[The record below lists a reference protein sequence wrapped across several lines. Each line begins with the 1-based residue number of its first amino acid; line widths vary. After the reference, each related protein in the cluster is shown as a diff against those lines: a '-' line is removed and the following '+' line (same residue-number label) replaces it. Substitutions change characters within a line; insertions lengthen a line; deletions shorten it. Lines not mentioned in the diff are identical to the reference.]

1 MAKSSG
7 SSGGDRKSGG
17 EKKLGRDPL
26 AWMKDDTEQP
36 SAPEEAS
43 AAGAPTEAQG
53 EEPAAAPAHQ
63 QVAQTQSDSGESTMA
78 SSDQKRTITVDR
90 EEYIEYYRAKKA
102 MHTATTA
109 FLMTNPDGTIHYVNE
124 PMQAMLARH
133 EAQIVA
139 VNPGFTSRDL
149 EDRLSLFDL
158 FPQLR
163 SVAGQMQRIRDDAL
177 HQELHVGELRF
188 NVYITGEDDE
198 EGNFLGNTLEWFDIT
213 EDWHRRD
220 NEKKAQRDVEALIE
234 RIQAGELSHRV
245 ETSDMS
251 EGFIRTLSEDINMV
265 LDVTQAPVREVI
277 RVMELVSKGDLTQ
290 QMQGEFKGDFGQLQD
305 WVNSTIDVLR
315 RTVDSV
321 RETANGIA
329 SASSEIAQ
337 GNQDLSQ
344 RTEEQASSLEETAS
358 SIEELTSTV
367 KQTADNARES
377 NQLATS
383 ARERAERGQDISG
396 QVVEAMGAI
405 KQSSREISDIITV
418 IDEIAFQTNL
428 LALNAAVEAAR
439 AGEHGRGF
447 GVVAAEVRN
456 LAQRSATAAKDIKK
470 LINDSGEKV
479 EDGTRLVN
487 ESNETLKE
495 ILEAVQ
501 TVTDKVAEI
510 SAASE
515 EQSSGIDEINKA
527 VSQLDEVT
535 QQNAA
540 LVEEA
545 ASAAESLDE
554 QSDNLVELMSFFGG
568 GEETP
573 KGGGAKTNRSGHA
586 GQKSGQATGQAKG
599 QAGGGA
605 RAGQS
610 GSRTGTGAGGQ
621 RTSGSGGQQR
631 TSGTSQQRRSTAG
644 NGGGRRTASTE
655 VNDGEWEE
663 F

>member
-1 MAKSSG
+1 MAKSGGSDSG
-7 SSGGDRKSGG
+7 N
-17 EKKLGRDPL
+17 KKLGRDPL
-26 AWMKDDTEQP
+26 AWMKEDEGQEPAAGSGSASGEETTGTEQ
-36 SAPEEAS
+36 E
-43 AAGAPTEAQG
+43 
-53 EEPAAAPAHQ
+53 AAAPAPQ
-63 QVAQTQSDSGESTMA
+63 EPSSGETTMA
-78 SSDQKRTITVDR
+78 SSDPKTTVTVDR
-90 EEYIEYYRAKKA
+90 AEYIHFYRAKLA

-109 FLMTNPDGTIHYVNE
+109 FMMIDPDGTIHYVNE
-124 PMQAMLARH
+124 PMQALLRQH
-133 EAQIVA
+133 ERAIATA
-139 VNPGFTSRDL
+139 VPGFSGRDV
-149 EDRLSLFDL
+149 EGRPLFEL

-163 SVAGQMQRIRDDAL
+163 GLEGQMKRVRADVL
-177 HQELHVGELRF
+177 HHELHLGELRF
-188 NVYITGEDDE
+188 NVYITGEEDE
-198 EGNFLGNTLEWFDIT
+198 EGEFLGNTLEWFEIT
-213 EDWHRRD
+213 EDWHRRA
-220 NEKKAQRDVEALIE
+220 NEEKAQRDVESLIE
-234 RIQAGELSHRV
+234 RIRNGELSHRV
-245 ETSDMS
+245 ETSQMS

-265 LDVTQAPVREVI
+265 LDVTQEPVREVI
-277 RVMELVSKGDLTQ
+277 RVMEKVANGDLTQ
-290 QMQGEFKGDFGQLQD
+290 HMHGEFKGDFGRLQS
-305 WVNSTIDVLR
+305 WVNSTVDVLR
-315 RTVDSV
+315 RTVDEV
-321 RETANGIA
+321 RETAEGID
-329 SASSEIAQ
+329 SAASEIAQ

-377 NQLATS
+377 NQLANS
-383 ARERAERGQDISG
+383 ARERAERGQEISG

-470 LINDSGEKV
+470 LINDSSEKV

-495 ILEAVQ
+495 ILGAVQ

-554 QSDNLVELMSFFGG
+554 QSSNLVQLMAFFGG
-568 GEETP
+568 AKEASAKREKRPKPARGQGGGSSSSASAGTG
-573 KGGGAKTNRSGHA
+573 KGGGPQR
-586 GQKSGQATGQAKG
+586 
-599 QAGGGA
+599 GGA
-605 RAGQS
+605 
-610 GSRTGTGAGGQ
+610 GTQG
-621 RTSGSGGQQR
+621 
-631 TSGTSQQRRSTAG
+631 
-644 NGGGRRTASTE
+644 RTASADAGRGRREAAHRLASGGDASSRRTVASE
-655 VNDGEWEE
+655 VEDSEWEE

>member
-1 MAKSSG
+1 
-7 SSGGDRKSGG
+7 
-17 EKKLGRDPL
+17 
-26 AWMKDDTEQP
+26 MKDDTEQP
-36 SAPEEAS
+36 PAS
-43 AAGAPTEAQG
+43 AAQTDEETAGAPDHQAAHTE
-53 EEPAAAPAHQ
+53 
-63 QVAQTQSDSGESTMA
+63 SDSGGTTMA
-78 SSDQKRTITVDR
+78 GSDQKRTITVDR
-90 EEYIEYYRAKKA
+90 AEYIEYYRAKLA

-109 FLMTNPDGTIHYVNE
+109 FLMTNSDGTIHYVNE
-124 PMQAMLARH
+124 PMQKMLEHYAD
-133 EAQIVA
+133 QIAA
-139 VNPGFTSRDL
+139 VNPGFTTKNL
-149 EDRLSLFDL
+149 EDQRSLFDVI
-158 FPQLR
+158 PQLQ
-163 SVAGQMQRIRDDAL
+163 SLASQMKRVREDAL
-177 HQELHVGELRF
+177 QQELHIGELRF

-213 EDWHRRD
+213 EDWHRRA
-220 NEKKAQRDVEALIE
+220 NEKKAQHDVEALIE
-234 RIQAGELSHRV
+234 RIQNGELSHRV
-245 ETSDMS
+245 ETSSMS

-277 RVMELVSKGDLTQ
+277 RVMEKVANGDLAQ
-290 QMQGEFKGDFGQLQD
+290 HMDGDFKGDFGQLQA
-305 WVNSTIDVLR
+305 WVNSTVDVLR
-315 RTVDSV
+315 RTVDEV
-321 RETANGIA
+321 RETAESID

-377 NQLATS
+377 NQLATA
-383 ARERAERGQDISG
+383 ARERAERGQQISG

-456 LAQRSATAAKDIKK
+456 LAQRSATAAKDIKR

-554 QSDNLVELMSFFGG
+554 QSTNLVQLMAFFGG
-568 GEETP
+568 ADQAVAKAKSSASRPTRSS
-573 KGGGAKTNRSGHA
+573 GG
-586 GQKSGQATGQAKG
+586 QSGQAARP
-599 QAGGGA
+599 AGG
-605 RAGQS
+605 S
-610 GSRTGTGAGGQ
+610 GQ
-621 RTSGSGGQQR
+621 RSSQGGSSGGHRGGSGA
-631 TSGTSQQRRSTAG
+631 SASSTPRPSAG
-644 NGGGRRTASTE
+644 AQKRQTADVEDS
-655 VNDGEWEE
+655 EWEE